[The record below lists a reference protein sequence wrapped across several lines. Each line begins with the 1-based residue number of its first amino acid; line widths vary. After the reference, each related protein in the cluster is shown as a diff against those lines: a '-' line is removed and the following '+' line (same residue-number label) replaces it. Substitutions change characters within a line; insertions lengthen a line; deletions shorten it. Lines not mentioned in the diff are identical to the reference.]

1 MTPDTATGMA
11 LGPAIEGF
19 ALGAALIIAIGAQNA
34 FVLRQGLIRAHV
46 LPIVAFCA
54 LADAVLIVAGAL
66 GLGSLIS
73 GHERVLGVVSL
84 AGAGFLVT
92 YGVMAA
98 RRAWKPGQLLP
109 SEAPAAP
116 LLRTLATVAA
126 VTLLNPHVYLDTVV
140 LLGSI
145 SGRHPMPDRLWFV
158 GGAVLAS
165 ITWFS
170 ALGYGARLLVP
181 VFRRPAA
188 WRVLDAIIALV
199 MWLIGA
205 KLIADG
211 IRLLG

>member
-1 MTPDTATGMA
+1 MTPDTATGVA

-158 GGAVLAS
+158 GGAALAS

>member
-1 MTPDTATGMA
+1 MA

-54 LADAVLIVAGAL
+54 LADAALIVAGAL

-92 YGVMAA
+92 YGMMAA

-158 GGAVLAS
+158 GGAALAS

-188 WRVLDAIIALV
+188 WRVLDGIIALV

>member
-1 MTPDTATGMA
+1 MTPDTATGLA

-84 AGAGFLVT
+84 AGAGFLIT
-92 YGVMAA
+92 YGMMAA

-158 GGAVLAS
+158 GGAALAS

-188 WRVLDAIIALV
+188 WRVLDGIIALV